1 MTRMLAKAVTL
12 LLANAAGL
20 LVAILLLNGF
30 SIDLMGFVTAL
41 ILFTLASVIAEPI
54 LTRISQK
61 NLPALAGGVAL
72 VTTFIGLLLTS
83 LLLKSMN
90 TGGMVNL
97 LQATLIVWLVALI
110 VGMILP
116 KFLLTKYLQD
126 KKS

>member
-1 MTRMLAKAVTL
+1 MTRMLAKAVIL

-20 LVAILLLNGF
+20 LVAMLLLNGF

-41 ILFTLASVIAEPI
+41 LLFTLASVIAEPI
-54 LTRISQK
+54 LTKISQK

-72 VTTFIGLLLTS
+72 VTTFVGLLLTS

-97 LQATLIVWLVALI
+97 FQATLIVWLVALI

>member
-1 MTRMLAKAVTL
+1 MTRMLAKAVIL

-20 LVAILLLNGF
+20 LVAMLLLNGF
-30 SIDLMGFVTAL
+30 SIDVMGFVTAL
-41 ILFTLASVIAEPI
+41 LLFTLASVIAEPI
-54 LTRISQK
+54 LTKISQK
-61 NLPALAGGVAL
+61 NLPTLAGGVAL
-72 VTTFIGLLLTS
+72 VTTFFGLLLTS

-116 KFLLTKYLQD
+116 KFLLTKYLQN

>member
-1 MTRMLAKAVTL
+1 MLAKAVTL